1 MKKVLSVIC
10 AAVVLAGLCFGA
22 VYAAQALSDSRTE
35 KTESLTLSQDKLAVS
50 VSVLYKRAGELVV
63 SLPYASIN
71 LSQTA
76 LMKTYSGEQNDALMY
91 LNTHADKELNN
102 AYAAMDEILKDFDTV
117 LKAYSSA
124 SGSYSTKRA
133 ELEQIFGG
141 LESACTELIRRTRTL
156 IAGTD
161 SSYDSYYTS
170 YCEQLVVVSDR
181 LEAAATTIG
190 NEYDTV
196 MKTLLGN
203 DYSAIS

>member
-10 AAVVLAGLCFGA
+10 AAVILAGLCFGA
-22 VYAAQALSDSRTE
+22 IYAVQALSDGRTE
-35 KTESLTLSQDKLAVS
+35 KVESLTLSQDKLAVS
-50 VSVLYKRAGELVV
+50 ISVLYKRAGELVV

-76 LMKTYSGEQNDALMY
+76 LMKTYAGEQNDALMY
-91 LNTHADKELNN
+91 LNTHSDKELNN
-102 AYAAMDEILKDFDTV
+102 AYAAMDEILKDFDSV
-117 LKAYSSA
+117 LKAYSAS
-124 SGSYSTKRA
+124 SGSYAAKRT
-133 ELEQIFGG
+133 ELQQTFEG
-141 LESACTELIRRTRTL
+141 LKTACTELIRRTRTL

-181 LEAAATTIG
+181 LEAAATSIG
-190 NEYDTV
+190 NEYDAV
-196 MKTLLGN
+196 MKTLLGS